1 MFGGAEMSESTS
13 GKSSKSMKSIDRVYK
28 YVRQYIK
35 DNAISPSVRDIC
47 AGSGLK
53 STSSVHS
60 YLRKLDEMGKIEY
73 RPGMRR
79 AIILKDTESASVSP
93 MPSSSDIVAVPVLGK
108 ITAGQP
114 IYAHEDQAENIFI
127 SRSIIGSNECFLL
140 KVSGT
145 SMINAH
151 ILDGDYIIVRKQD
164 YADEG
169 DIIAALIDDEA
180 TVKRFGKL
188 NGIPYLFPEN
198 DLYSPIPFNTEDCRI
213 LGKVVGLHRYSI
225 S

>member
-47 AGSGLK
+47 AGSGLE

-79 AIILKDTESASVSP
+79 AIILKDTESASVSQ

-114 IYAHEDQAENIFI
+114 IYAHEDHAENIFI

-164 YADEG
+164 HADEG